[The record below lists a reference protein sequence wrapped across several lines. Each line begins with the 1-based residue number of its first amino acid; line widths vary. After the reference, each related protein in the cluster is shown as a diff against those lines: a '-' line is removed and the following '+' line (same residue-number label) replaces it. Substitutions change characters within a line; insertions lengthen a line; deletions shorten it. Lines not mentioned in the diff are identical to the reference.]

1 MLSINSSKC
10 IKTYLYKFE
19 DIIKYWNIRNTAM
32 SFMVGLKTTTWLKL
46 IHFFLKSFKVLT
58 LFQISVQNIAFKPI
72 FLRVTKNN
80 MEVFSQ
86 KLKVIYWHI
95 DSN

>member
-19 DIIKYWNIRNTAM
+19 DIIKSWNIRNTAM
-32 SFMVGLKTTTWLKL
+32 SLMVGLKTTTWLKL
-46 IHFFLKSFKVLT
+46 IHFFLEIIQNLILT

-80 MEVFSQ
+80 MEVFSL
-86 KLKVIYWHI
+86 KLKVIC
-95 DSN
+95 

>member
-19 DIIKYWNIRNTAM
+19 DIIKYWNTAM

-46 IHFFLKSFKVLT
+46 IHFFLEIFQNLILT

-80 MEVFSQ
+80 MEIFSR
-86 KLKVIYWHI
+86 KLKVIC
-95 DSN
+95 

>member
-19 DIIKYWNIRNTAM
+19 DIIKYWNTAV

-46 IHFFLKSFKVLT
+46 IHFFLEIIQNLILT
-58 LFQISVQNIAFKPI
+58 LFQISVQNIAFNRY
-72 FLRVTKNN
+72 FCVL
-80 MEVFSQ
+80 
-86 KLKVIYWHI
+86 LKITWKFFHE
-95 DSN
+95 N